1 MMKNKRLSFLV
12 CVSVLALGGA
22 GVMAGCTTVGPAL
35 KSPAA
40 QFSQAQGVSATRIE
54 VVNASNAAAYGND
67 VSSTFPTPLDVAL
80 RSYADKR
87 LVAAGTEGTFI
98 FSIEEAR
105 VTREDL
111 QSDNKYARKLNV
123 DNRDRYSAV
132 IRLKLMRENPT
143 APGAAHT
150 ELRVQRTWTIAD
162 NLSIAERE
170 REQNAFVEQLLRDV
184 DAAVVNGINNTL
196 QVGADAGSAI
206 GGGASYNDGGYHSA
220 PAMGAQPVP
229 QVEASPF

>member
-1 MMKNKRLSFLV
+1 MMKNKRLGFLV

-22 GVMAGCTTVGPAL
+22 GLVAGCTTVGPAL
-35 KSPAA
+35 KSPSA
-40 QFSQAQGVSATRIE
+40 QFTQQVGVSASRIE
-54 VVNASNAAAYGND
+54 VVSASNAAAYGND

-80 RSYADKR
+80 RGYVDKR
-87 LVAAGTEGTFI
+87 LVAAGGEGTFI

-111 QSDNKYARKLNV
+111 QSDNKYVRKLNM

-150 ELRVQRTWTIAD
+150 DLRVQRTWTIAD

-184 DAAVVNGINNTL
+184 DTAVVNGVNNTL
-196 QVGADAGSAI
+196 QIGADAGNAV
-206 GGGASYNDGGYHSA
+206 GGGASYSGGGYEQA
-220 PAMGAQPVP
+220 PSVGAQPVP
-229 QVEASPF
+229 QVEESPF